1 MTIQRRQ
8 AIKTGA
14 ALSAALA
21 APWVHAQKADKVK
34 LSWLPIMQTTA
45 LYVAVQD
52 RLFERAGIEAELV
65 QFQNPNQ
72 IIDSLVANQADAGAP
87 GAAAGITMLAESR
100 YPGTFKVFGL
110 QGGGDG
116 SPDRVAWH
124 VSPKLHVRRGRK
136 GRITCLV
143 V

>member
-72 IIDSLVANQADAGAP
+72 IIDSLDEDDSSN
-87 GAAAGITMLAESR
+87 
-100 YPGTFKVFGL
+100 
-110 QGGGDG
+110 
-116 SPDRVAWH
+116 
-124 VSPKLHVRRGRK
+124 
-136 GRITCLV
+136 
-143 V
+143 